1 MSTTV
6 AYWLMFSDE
15 EEYKQATDEQRDL
28 NWILS
33 LPKSFGVDV
42 PLRIPIPFEV
52 GLLFK
57 TIPERILDTYGVAEV
72 FGKTGQTSQR
82 ELGESLK
89 RGIGETLAVNP
100 LGAQIV
106 APLIE
111 AVWNKNFFTGRDI
124 VPFYLSQNRS
134 QGLISRASNTEV
146 SKLLGEATNISPMKI
161 DHVMY
166 GYVGTLGGYLIDAID
181 EMVFKNPAVLGDK
194 GTAAPTKD
202 FTQLPVMKRFF
213 LNKFSSGDVQ
223 DFYDL
228 RKEVQTLSGDLKLM
242 AEEGR
247 MDEYEAVFRA
257 RGHLLAMKDSIN
269 YTAQRLTKLRK
280 QRQIVERSD
289 LSSDLKRDMIDEIQK
304 EIELAVRITPM
315 LKRQANLPVMKKI
328 GI

>member
-1 MSTTV
+1 MTGH
-6 AYWLMFSDE
+6 
-15 EEYKQATDEQRDL
+15 KKATDEQRDL
-28 NWILS
+28 NWILP

-42 PLRIPIPFEV
+42 PLRIPVPFEV

-82 ELGESLK
+82 ELGESLT
-89 RGIGETLAVNP
+89 RGVGETLALNP

-111 AVWNKNFFTGRDI
+111 AVWNKNFYTGRDI
-124 VPFYLSQNRS
+124 VPFYLSQHGS
-134 QGLISRASNTEV
+134 QGLIARASNTEV
-146 SKLLGEATNISPMKI
+146 SKLLGKATNISPMKW

-166 GYVGTLGGYLIDAID
+166 GYVGTLGGYAID
-181 EMVFKNPAVLGDK
+181 VVDEMIFKNPAVLGDK

-228 RKEVQTLSGDLKLM
+228 RTEVRELSGDLKRL
-242 AEEGR
+242 AEEDR
-247 MDEYEAVFRA
+247 LDEYEAVFRA
-257 RGHLLAMKDSIN
+257 RGHLLAMKDTLN
-269 YTAQRLTKLRK
+269 YTGQRLSELRK
-280 QRQIVERSD
+280 QRQIVERSN
-289 LSSDLKRDMIDEIQK
+289 LSSDLKRDMIDEIQN
-304 EIELAVRITPM
+304 EIEAAVRFTSI
-315 LKRQANLPVMKKI
+315 LKREANLPVRKSI
-328 GI
+328 GL